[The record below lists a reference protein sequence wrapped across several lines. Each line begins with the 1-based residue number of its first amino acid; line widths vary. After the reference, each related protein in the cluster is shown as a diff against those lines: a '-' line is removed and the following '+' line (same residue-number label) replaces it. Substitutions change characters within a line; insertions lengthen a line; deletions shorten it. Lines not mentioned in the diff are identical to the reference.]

1 MEMPDFLN
9 TEIWISILTL
19 IFLEIVLGVDNI
31 IFISISAAKLP
42 EKDRRKAT
50 ATGLLLAMLLRLLLL
65 LGISYLMAIRQ
76 PWFYIRFHGIN
87 AAVSGQ
93 SLLLLAGGLFLL
105 YKSVM
110 EIHGKLEGEEAHIS
124 AKGHKRNF
132 SAAIVQIALINVVFS
147 MDSILTAVGMTI
159 GQQGALL
166 LMMIAVV
173 LSIVIMMLF
182 THKIGKYINEHPSLQ
197 MLGLSFLLL
206 IGFMLILE
214 GAHDAHLTVFS
225 TEVESIPKGYLY
237 FSIAFSLMVEILN
250 IRFSKKRKAVQLRGV
265 SEEAKK
271 QGIV

>member
-1 MEMPDFLN
+1 MEMPDFFS
-9 TEIWISILTL
+9 TEVWISMLTL

-31 IFISISAAKLP
+31 IFISISASKLP
-42 EKDRRKAT
+42 EKDQQKAT
-50 ATGLLLAMLLRLLLL
+50 FIGLLLAMLLRLLLL
-65 LGISYLMAIRQ
+65 FGISYLIAIRQ
-76 PWFYIRFHGIN
+76 AWFHIRFYGIT

-110 EIHGKLEGEEAHIS
+110 EIHGKLEGEELHSS
-124 AKGHKRNF
+124 AKGQKRNF
-132 SAAIVQIALINVVFS
+132 LGAIVQIAMINIVFS

-159 GQQGALL
+159 GQKGALVV
-166 LMMIAVV
+166 MMIAVV
-173 LSIVIMMLF
+173 ISIVIMMLF

-225 TEVESIPKGYLY
+225 TEVEAIPKGYLY
-237 FSIAFSLMVEILN
+237 FSIAFSLLVEILN
-250 IRFSKKRKAVQLRGV
+250 IRFSKRRKAVQLRGV
-265 SEEAKK
+265 SEEAKDR
-271 QGIV
+271 GIV